1 MAHLAD
7 PKHPAEDQEAR
18 DGEES
23 KGGAIRADTQGIRV
37 RRRDRA
43 RHRAQAGSA
52 SPDGT
57 TGAGQ
62 CRTAGA
68 PAVGTEATD
77 NGAVDAL
84 HRRGPG
90 SRSQR
95 PAQAASHRPSH
106 LAADYDGAAGEESV
120 GSDDPAV
127 CARAQTGAGM
137 VSTRDLCAAELRTWT
152 GRPG

>member
-7 PKHPAEDQEAR
+7 PKDPAEEQEAR

-23 KGGAIRADTQGIRV
+23 KGGAIRADTQGIRI
-37 RRRDRA
+37 RRRYRA

-52 SPDGT
+52 SSDRT

-62 CRTAGA
+62 FRTAGA

-77 NGAVDAL
+77 NRAVDAL
-84 HRRGPG
+84 HQRSAG
-90 SRSQR
+90 SRSPR

-106 LAADYDGAAGEESV
+106 LAADCDGAAGTESV
-120 GSDDPAV
+120 GSDDSASM
-127 CARAQTGAGM
+127 CASANG
-137 VSTRDLCAAELRTWT
+137 S
-152 GRPG
+152 

>member
-7 PKHPAEDQEAR
+7 PKDPAEEQEAR

-23 KGGAIRADTQGIRV
+23 KGGAIRADTQGIRI
-37 RRRDRA
+37 RRRYRA

-62 CRTAGA
+62 FRTAGA

-84 HRRGPG
+84 HRRGAG
-90 SRSQR
+90 SRSPR
-95 PAQAASHRPSH
+95 PA
-106 LAADYDGAAGEESV
+106 LECEEVYLNDYRSFEDV
-120 GSDDPAV
+120 I
-127 CARAQTGAGM
+127 ARLPRFIDEVYNHCRLHSALGYLPPVQFEQQW
-137 VSTRDLCAAELRTWT
+137 SSAAEN
-152 GRPG
+152 PK